1 MPMAYTNKRTPP
13 CMART
18 TRPLTNKGLAERRV
32 QRVILVRNLLAGH
45 AVQPIVGAGSEGYCR
60 HGPGAVA
67 RAAACRD
74 GTR

>member
-1 MPMAYTNKRTPP
+1 MAQ
-13 CMART
+13 T

-45 AVQPIVGAGSEGYCR
+45 AVQPRVGAGSEGYCR
-60 HGPGAVA
+60 HGPGAAA